1 MVPGVGTLSA
11 IQSGGRFGVVL
22 GAQPIGAEV
31 DGKQLVSLRL
41 KAVDGRDSRG
51 FAVDPA
57 ERPSIAPVAPST
69 ARAPAEPH
77 SVKAPTAAKLSGD
90 LTPAEKQDVAR
101 LQQRDA
107 QVRQEENAH
116 AGNAGTLAGP
126 ISYIYRIGPD
136 GRQYAVGGS
145 VPISAAA
152 VTGDPAELRRLG
164 ARLEA
169 AALAAVNPSAQD
181 LSAARAGVRLYGQAV
196 ELAKPR
202 QALDVSV

>member
-1 MVPGVGTLSA
+1 MIPGIGTLSA
-11 IQSGGRFGVVL
+11 IQSGGRLGVVL
-22 GAQPIGAEV
+22 GAQAVGPES

-57 ERPSIAPVAPST
+57 PSPSQQPVPPGKAV
-69 ARAPAEPH
+69 AAPATQGAR
-77 SVKAPTAAKLSGD
+77 APTAAKLSGD
-90 LTPAEKQDVAR
+90 LSPAEKQEVAR

-116 AGNAGTLAGP
+116 AANAGTLAGP
-126 ISYIYRIGPD
+126 ISYVYQIGPD

-152 VTGDPAELRRLG
+152 VTGDPAELRRIG

-181 LSAARAGVRLYGQAV
+181 LSAARAGVRLYAEAV
-196 ELAKPR
+196 GLAKPG
-202 QALDVSV
+202 LDISV